1 MAMAS
6 AGDTVPWLIEF
17 MSMAEAPTL
26 VLFCAPYAASYCAFA
41 AAAAARELLAEKP
54 GPAYAVSCSSALI
67 ATTAAR
73 YFFMLF
79 LIHSPSKNFR
89 ERHILV
95 KTDFT
100 SPCDGQQK
108 PSTIRDTYYAKF
120 TISMLANPNGKC
132 YREKLTDSYDIIM
145 YSGVFA
151 LHR

>member
-67 ATTAAR
+67 TTTAAR

-89 ERHILV
+89 
-95 KTDFT
+95 
-100 SPCDGQQK
+100 
-108 PSTIRDTYYAKF
+108 DTHPAKF
-120 TISMLANPNGKC
+120 TISMLANLNGKC